1 MPDPVICKPRYS
13 NTPSGSED
21 SSAYDESALSLE
33 SASSSLIESSSSFD
47 ESAEVR
53 RSVIIR
59 SPTLRREVRPVA
71 LTGWHSLM
79 PEHLSYLMRH
89 FIADG
94 RLSPQEQAIRLRNFA
109 CISRK
114 NYSESL
120 KMLKEKGYEAVSLCS
135 TRFAVPDFFRFK
147 DGEKN
152 RKHKAR
158 LRIAQLVATH
168 GYSYIDLS
176 QNWKSL
182 PNQKGLRAAATVG
195 LFSAGDDK
203 WLRIDL
209 SNYRLSTF
217 RQGSAYPKLSAADW
231 GKLVQDKEGASLVAM
246 LNKELARIAVSKEAM
261 PAFDLICLDQPLY
274 KVVYPLVRQLAAHC
288 ASLPGLRSLNIS
300 CGTQN
305 EDICVGRSG
314 DIGTVNKFAK
324 FVGRLAT
331 ILVNSPALEFLGLKG
346 NGIGPRS
353 LAVIARALRHNAF
366 LERLDLSRNP
376 LCHLPTSGRTIM
388 GGIRAL
394 NKSLLTNTKLARLNL
409 SFCGIDDKAAG
420 ELLLALTKNKTLQFI
435 DLTGN
440 SINEEHAIFTD
451 ARVVDRYR
459 TAYLQNGAKS

>member
-1 MPDPVICKPRYS
+1 
-13 NTPSGSED
+13 
-21 SSAYDESALSLE
+21 
-33 SASSSLIESSSSFD
+33 
-47 ESAEVR
+47 
-53 RSVIIR
+53 
-59 SPTLRREVRPVA
+59 
-71 LTGWHSLM
+71 M
-79 PEHLSYLMRH
+79 PEHLNYLMRY
-89 FIADG
+89 FIADA

-109 CISRK
+109 CVSRM
-114 NYSESL
+114 NYAESL
-120 KMLKEKGYEAVSLCS
+120 RMLKEKGYEAVSLCS

-147 DGEKN
+147 DGDKN

-158 LRIAQLVATH
+158 LRIAQLVSTH

-217 RQGSAYPKLSAADW
+217 MQGSAYPKLSAVDW
-231 GKLVQDKEGASLVAM
+231 GKLVQD
-246 LNKELARIAVSKEAM
+246 
-261 PAFDLICLDQPLY
+261 
-274 KVVYPLVRQLAAHC
+274 
-288 ASLPGLRSLNIS
+288 
-300 CGTQN
+300 
-305 EDICVGRSG
+305 
-314 DIGTVNKFAK
+314 
-324 FVGRLAT
+324 
-331 ILVNSPALEFLGLKG
+331 
-346 NGIGPRS
+346 S

-376 LCHLPTSGRTIM
+376 LCHLPTSDRTIM

-409 SFCGIDDKAAG
+409 SSCGIDDKAAD

-459 TAYLQNGAKS
+459 PAYLQNGAKS